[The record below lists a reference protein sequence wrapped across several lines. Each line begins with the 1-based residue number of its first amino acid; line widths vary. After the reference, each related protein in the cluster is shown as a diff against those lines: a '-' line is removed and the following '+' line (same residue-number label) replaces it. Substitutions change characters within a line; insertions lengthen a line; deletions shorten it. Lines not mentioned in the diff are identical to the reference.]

1 MALLSA
7 VFTLCPCLP
16 GAERAMDDCCAGG
29 ELSMSGA
36 CCDQG
41 DKPSASVVPTTVLV
55 PAAVFTTLHP
65 AVLEPA
71 SMVSVVAHSIPARP
85 RVARTIL
92 RI

>member
-36 CCDQG
+36 CCDRG
-41 DKPSASVVPTTVLV
+41 EKPLTSVPTTVLV
-55 PAAVFTTLHP
+55 PAAGFATLHP

-71 SMVSVVAHSIPARP
+71 SMASVVAHSIPARP
-85 RVARTIL
+85 QVARTIL